1 MPTLRRPRELASFAF
16 AAASFCPVPR
26 AGIDARTTVKPFRT
40 GQAIG
45 PEAFGFGFGRG
56 PGVGVAG
63 AVVVVGTNGG
73 AGGAMTRGEVAT
85 IVPGPTVLLV
95 SRPATIPAV
104 AEPAAISRS
113 SRDVKTQS
121 PG

>member
-1 MPTLRRPRELASFAF
+1 
-16 AAASFCPVPR
+16 
-26 AGIDARTTVKPFRT
+26 VKPFRA

-45 PEAFGFGFGRG
+45 PDGFGFGRG
-56 PGVGVAG
+56 VGVVASGALVVAG
-63 AVVVVGTNGG
+63 TTGG
-73 AGGAMTRGEVAT
+73 AGGAVTTGEVAT
-85 IVPGPTVLLV
+85 IVPWPVELLV
-95 SRPATIPAV
+95 SCPATIPAV